1 MPSRATLISRATK
14 SRTIPAESLPPVPHP
29 TEEQIRRRAYELYL
43 QRGLSG
49 GSPEGD
55 WLQAEQELRSRMI
68 LLGR

>member
-14 SRTIPAESLPPVPHP
+14 SRTIPAESLPAAPHP

-49 GSPEGD
+49 GNSEGD
-55 WLQAEQELRSRMI
+55 WLQAEQELRSRML